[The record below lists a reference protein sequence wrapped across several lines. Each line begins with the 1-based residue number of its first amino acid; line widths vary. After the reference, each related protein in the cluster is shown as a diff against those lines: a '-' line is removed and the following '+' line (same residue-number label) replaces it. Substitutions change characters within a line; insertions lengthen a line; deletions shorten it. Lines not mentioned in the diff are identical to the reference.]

1 LGWPGVEPGCS
12 FEQRILSPSCLPI
25 PPPSH
30 GKRRRDPLLLVV
42 FDDLFVADLRDA
54 RILAGAAPGA
64 TLA

>member
-1 LGWPGVEPGCS
+1 
-12 FEQRILSPSCLPI
+12 
-25 PPPSH
+25 
-30 GKRRRDPLLLVV
+30 V